1 MPLFGFRT
9 HKKYDKD
16 FSQSKAVKAGK
27 NKESRSKKVEK
38 VIPIANKVVN
48 KAIQAPVIR
57 NIIDSFDTSAETII
71 RPHIT
76 EKTGI
81 LSQGGVYTFQVKRDA
96 NKQTVSKAIKALY
109 KVNPIKVA
117 MINVG
122 AKNIFVRG
130 KKGTVSGMRKAIVT
144 LKKGEKIDFI

>member
-16 FSQSKAVKAGK
+16 FSQSKVVKASPDR
-27 NKESRSKKVEK
+27 ESRPKKVEK
-38 VIPIANKVVN
+38 VISAPNKVVN

-57 NIIDSFDTSAETII
+57 SIVDSFDTSAETII

-144 LKKGEKIDFI
+144 LKKGEKIDFV